1 MIFSVLIHLCLV
13 YLTASVSVIGHSQPS
28 PVQVGEN
35 IELTCHLSPQTD
47 AQNLE
52 VRWLRSRYYPAVH
65 VYANG
70 THVAGEQMVE
80 YKGRTSLVTDAIHE
94 GKLTLQIHNARTS
107 DEGQYRCLFGKDGVY
122 QEARVDVQVMGK
134 DTRWIFWLLQLPNT
148 VARWFLGDFSDT
160 QNILRAHSF
169 SSLY

>member
-1 MIFSVLIHLCLV
+1 M
-13 YLTASVSVIGHSQPS
+13 
-28 PVQVGEN
+28 
-35 IELTCHLSPQTD
+35 
-47 AQNLE
+47 
-52 VRWLRSRYYPAVH
+52 
-65 VYANG
+65 
-70 THVAGEQMVE
+70 
-80 YKGRTSLVTDAIHE
+80 TDAIHE